1 MGGGAVSDGAEDRLR
16 GGVRGDRGAAL
27 CTVFRADAGADG
39 LLLAISMEP
48 CSPKLRI
55 CVCNSRVVLCP
66 RGEERDM
73 RLTATLLFVLLAL
86 TTLARADGWSK
97 PHAITGTPQPRVAT
111 SDANIRVHTCGQ
123 NTIHARLTTE
133 RYRVAGVAH
142 RLISR

>member
-55 CVCNSRVVLCP
+55 CVCNP
-66 RGEERDM
+66 R
-73 RLTATLLFVLLAL
+73 VLLAARRKRKSNE
-86 TTLARADGWSK
+86 TLSNVWAHRL
-97 PHAITGTPQPRVAT
+97 
-111 SDANIRVHTCGQ
+111 C
-123 NTIHARLTTE
+123 IHFYSHL
-133 RYRVAGVAH
+133 RYKSAKVVAGVECE
-142 RLISR
+142 

>member
-66 RGEERDM
+66 RGEERAM
-73 RLTATLLFVLLAL
+73 SLTATLLFVPLAL
-86 TTLARADGWSK
+86 TPLARAAECSK
-97 PHAITGTPQPRVAT
+97 TYPISAQPDPRAEP
-111 SDANIRVHTCGQ
+111 S
-123 NTIHARLTTE
+123 
-133 RYRVAGVAH
+133 
-142 RLISR
+142 

>member
-86 TTLARADGWSK
+86 TPLARADEWSK
-97 PHAITGTPQPRVAT
+97 TYAITGKPELRVET
-111 SDANIRVHTCGQ
+111 SDGSQEIDSVDGTLRTHAGDGHIR
-123 NTIHARLTTE
+123 A
-133 RYRVAGVAH
+133 AGV
-142 RLISR
+142 

>member
-73 RLTATLLFVLLAL
+73 RLNEKLLLVLLAI
-86 TTLARADGWSK
+86 
-97 PHAITGTPQPRVAT
+97 PP
-111 SDANIRVHTCGQ
+111 
-123 NTIHARLTTE
+123 
-133 RYRVAGVAH
+133 
-142 RLISR
+142 ISRDDERSKTSAIPRKLR

>member
-1 MGGGAVSDGAEDRLR
+1 MGGGAVSDGAEDRFR

-27 CTVFRADAGADG
+27 CTVFRSDAGADG

-55 CVCNSRVVLCP
+55 CVCNSRVGLCP

-86 TTLARADGWSK
+86 TPLARADEWSK
-97 PHAITGTPQPRVAT
+97 TYAITGKPELRVET
-111 SDANIRVHTCGQ
+111 SDANIRVDRKST
-123 NTIHARLTTE
+123 RLNSS
-133 RYRVAGVAH
+133 H
-142 RLISR
+142 RCISYAVF